1 MKIESGRGVAQTSG
15 PRRAGAASAAPGFA
29 PSVDAPERT
38 VAASATGAV
47 ASLDALLALQGEEPP
62 AQRRARQAKRGR
74 DALDALEKL
83 EQGLLVG
90 RAPAAL
96 KAELERLQFAGEAT
110 DDPRL
115 DDILREIDIRLAVE
129 AAKLDQ
135 LLGRA

>member
-1 MKIESGRGVAQTSG
+1 MKIESGRGVAQASG
-15 PRRAGAASAAPGFA
+15 PRRAGGGGAAPGFS
-29 PSVDAPERT
+29 PSVEATERA
-38 VAASATGAV
+38 VAASAPGAI

-62 AQRRARQAKRGR
+62 AQRRARQAKRGS

-90 RAPAAL
+90 RAPVAL

-110 DDPRL
+110 GDPRL

-129 AAKLDQ
+129 AAKLEQ